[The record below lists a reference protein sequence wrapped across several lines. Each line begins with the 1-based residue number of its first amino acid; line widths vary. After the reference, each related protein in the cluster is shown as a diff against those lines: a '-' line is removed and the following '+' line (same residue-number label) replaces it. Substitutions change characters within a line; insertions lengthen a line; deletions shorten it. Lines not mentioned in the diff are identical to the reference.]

1 MRGTSTDIEIV
12 KKHFP
17 EAVEDGRLPAD
28 GSQPTKLRID
38 SSKTEKVLGIEFQT
52 YKTQGKSVTEHYLKL
67 VTKAGGKV
75 EIEAGAF

>member
-1 MRGTSTDIEIV
+1 MIHVNDVAKIHVLALNLNFMATSGGVEGWCWEDAIEIV

-52 YKTQGKSVTEHYLKL
+52 
-67 VTKAGGKV
+67 
-75 EIEAGAF
+75 